1 MPAERGKEWK
11 RGDPIGYIRTEIPEF
26 EVPAYKGERYDVL
39 VPDTLDLQERATL
52 GVNGLAGPTDP
63 MADYE
68 LYWVVHFMANPSIM
82 THDWNDHVQVK
93 FMEALPLL
101 RLASGSDQNPEVE
114 QRWMEVM
121 LHMQGPDGLL
131 YWPKVGRPWCEIK
144 VWGTPSLPEGDH
156 YTVPYDDGRLL
167 GALGVYHK
175 LTGDRVWREAGERL
189 VTGLGHLAVERGEGA
204 FFPAVNFPLRAPIGT
219 GVSLPTSPVHDSFA
233 AWAIMGLAQF
243 HRATGYE
250 QARELAGKLARYLR
264 GGSSFY
270 DGEGGFLPD
279 DLLRHRARAHFHHHV
294 YGLLAMVEW
303 AMTAADQEMM
313 EFVRKGF
320 EYGKANGNVLLGYF
334 PECLGTPDLE
344 HSEIC
349 EVADMLALALKLTEA
364 GVGDYWD
371 DVDRWTRNMFAEG
384 QLLHTDWIARMPFAG
399 REGARERDIP
409 RSVIDET
416 YQTNER
422 VAERNLGAFAGWPKA
437 NDWYV
442 GAGPGIMHCCTGN
455 GARAIYYVWEN
466 IVTHDS
472 GKLRVNLLLNRA
484 SPWADV
490 DSHIPY
496 VGQVDVKA
504 KQPVDLSIRI
514 PEWVTPAEVRV
525 RVNGTDRECGWQ
537 GRYAE
542 VGKVNPGDVATMT
555 FPIAERTDEM
565 WIEKEKY
572 TLVRK
577 GNDVVAIDP
586 PGRYCPLYQRDH
598 YRQNP
603 TRWRSIERF
612 VSKQLLYW

>member
-1 MPAERGKEWK
+1 MPVEPGKDWK
-11 RGDPIGYIRTEIPEF
+11 RGDPIEYIRTEIPEF
-26 EVPAYKGERYDVL
+26 QVPACEGDRYHAL
-39 VPDTLDLQERATL
+39 APDTLDLQERAVL
-52 GVNGLAGPTDP
+52 GVNGLTGPTDP

-68 LYWVVHFMANPSIM
+68 LYWVVHFLANPTMM

-101 RLASGSDQNPEVE
+101 RLASGSGQNPEVE

-131 YWPKVGRPWCEIK
+131 YWPKVGRPWCDVK
-144 VWGTPSLPEGDH
+144 VWRTPSLPEGEH

-167 GALGVYHK
+167 GAMGVYLK
-175 LTGDRVWREAGERL
+175 LTGDRVWRESGER
-189 VTGLGHLAVERGEGA
+189 VVAGLSDLAVERGQGA
-204 FFPAVNFPLRAPIGT
+204 CFAAVNYPPGPLAGGT
-219 GVSLPTSPVHDSFA
+219 GSLPESPIHASFA
-233 AWAIMGLAQF
+233 AWTIMGLAQF
-243 HRATGYE
+243 YGATGHE
-250 QARELAGKLARYLR
+250 PARELAGKLASFLR
-264 GGSSFY
+264 GDSGFH

-279 DLLRHRARAHFHHHV
+279 DHPRRGTATHFHHHV
-294 YGLLAMVEW
+294 YGLLAMAET

-313 EFVRKGF
+313 EFARKGF
-320 EYGKANGNVLLGYF
+320 EYGRANGDVLLGYF
-334 PECLGTPDLE
+334 PEFLGTPDLE

-384 QLLHTDWIARMPFAG
+384 QLLHTDWIARMPFAAL
-399 REGARERDIP
+399 EGARERDIP
-409 RSVIDET
+409 RSAIDET
-416 YQTNER
+416 HQTNER

-484 SPWADV
+484 SPWVDV

-496 VGQVDVKA
+496 VGQVDVKV

-514 PEWVTPAEVRV
+514 PEWVAPGEARV
-525 RVNGTDRECGWQ
+525 QVNGSDREVSWK

-542 VGKVNPGDVATMT
+542 AGAVKPGDLATVT
-555 FPIAERTDEM
+555 FPIAERTDTV

-577 GNDVVAIDP
+577 GNDVVSIDP
-586 PGRYCPLYQRDH
+586 PGRFCPLYQRDH
-598 YRQNP
+598 YRQNA
-603 TRWRSIERF
+603 TRWRRMERF
-612 VSKQLLYW
+612 VSKELIHW